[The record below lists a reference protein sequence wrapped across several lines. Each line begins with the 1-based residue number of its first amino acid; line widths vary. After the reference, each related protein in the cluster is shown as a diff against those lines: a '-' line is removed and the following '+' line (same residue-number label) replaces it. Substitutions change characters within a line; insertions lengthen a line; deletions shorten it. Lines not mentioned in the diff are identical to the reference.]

1 MCYVNATFDDMNFM
15 NWALSNDDPVARRL
29 GSAHGGFM
37 HSKTATEELFSVKKG
52 DSSVEALRI
61 E

>member
-1 MCYVNATFDDMNFM
+1 MNATFDEMNFM
-15 NWALSNDDPVARRL
+15 NQALSNDGPVAGRL
-29 GSAHGGFM
+29 GSAHASFM
-37 HSKTATEELFSVKKG
+37 HSKTATEELFLVKKG